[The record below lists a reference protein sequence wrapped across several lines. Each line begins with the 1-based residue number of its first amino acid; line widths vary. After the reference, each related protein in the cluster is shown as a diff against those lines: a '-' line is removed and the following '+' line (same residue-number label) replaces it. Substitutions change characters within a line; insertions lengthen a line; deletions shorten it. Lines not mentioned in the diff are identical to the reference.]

1 MFPPTGINRDQARAL
16 IGVLNLLLSISGID
30 DDTERRAQW
39 LKLRL
44 QELVPN
50 EAQRQPD
57 FTDAKIAWL
66 LAGGALRAA

>member
-1 MFPPTGINRDQARAL
+1 MSPPTGIVCDQARAL
-16 IGVLNLLLSISGID
+16 IGVLNLLLSIPGID

-50 EAQRQPD
+50 EAQRLPD
-57 FTDAKIAWL
+57 FTDARIAWL

>member
-1 MFPPTGINRDQARAL
+1 MSPPTGIDPDQARAH
-16 IGVLNLLLSISGID
+16 IGVLNLLLASPGLD

-44 QELVPN
+44 RELVPDQ
-50 EAQRQPD
+50 EARPFD
-57 FTDAKIAWL
+57 FIDARIAEL

>member
-1 MFPPTGINRDQARAL
+1 MSPPTGIDRDQARAL
-16 IGVLNLLLSISGID
+16 LGVLNLLLAIPGID
-30 DDTERRAQW
+30 HDTDRRAQW

-50 EAQRQPD
+50 EAERTFD
-57 FTDAKIAWL
+57 LTDAKIAWL